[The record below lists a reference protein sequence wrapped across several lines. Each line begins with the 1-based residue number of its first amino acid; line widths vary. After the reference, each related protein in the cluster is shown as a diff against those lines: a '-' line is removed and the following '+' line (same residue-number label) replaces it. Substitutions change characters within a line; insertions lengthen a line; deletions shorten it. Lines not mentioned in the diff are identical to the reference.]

1 MSNQDDEGESAGG
14 APRWAA
20 DEPTAMWDDSA
31 LEGAGYD
38 QLAKDRAARPRAE
51 TGPATGRDV
60 RGEDRAAVK
69 VSSEL
74 TGAQRLEPVAP
85 SEKRSLSW
93 TITIGLAI
101 ALGVVVYL
109 AVRLLR

>member
-1 MSNQDDEGESAGG
+1 MSDQDDEGESSGG

-38 QLAKDRAARPRAE
+38 QLAKDRAARPRAA
-51 TGPATGRDV
+51 TGPATEREV
-60 RGEDRAAVK
+60 RGEDRSAVK

-74 TGAQRLEPVAP
+74 TGAQRLQPAA
-85 SEKRSLSW
+85 SNEKRSLSW
-93 TITIGLAI
+93 AITIACAL
-101 ALGVVVYL
+101 ALGVAVYL
-109 AVRLLR
+109 VVRLLR